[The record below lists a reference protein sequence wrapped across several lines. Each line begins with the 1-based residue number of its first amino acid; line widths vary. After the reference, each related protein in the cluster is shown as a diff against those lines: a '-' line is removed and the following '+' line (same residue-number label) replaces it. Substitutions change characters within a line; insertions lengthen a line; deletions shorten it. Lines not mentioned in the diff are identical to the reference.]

1 MTNSKRLAE
10 LGIAWSQ
17 FNAANALEKNK
28 RPHRNSEDSGSE
40 YDPAL
45 DDTDGG
51 DLMDVHSAKVTFLH
65 LVMVSLV
72 VFLLMQYK
80 YLNTLVTNPCFH
92 FKQTF
97 KKGIKKANTETSDVP
112 AIKFRVRKRVFAQ
125 HPTVST
131 RSKQGKPQSNASLT
145 TSDLRA
151 AIEG

>member
-1 MTNSKRLAE
+1 MTNSKRLVE

-28 RPHRNSEDSGSE
+28 RPHRKSEDSGSE

-97 KKGIKKANTETSDVP
+97 KKGRKLTQKLQMFLQSSLGVVREFLHSTLLSLQGQSKANP
-112 AIKFRVRKRVFAQ
+112 
-125 HPTVST
+125 
-131 RSKQGKPQSNASLT
+131 SLMQ
-145 TSDLRA
+145 A
-151 AIEG
+151 